1 MITPYLIILGSSVLV
16 FLGSAHLY
24 YTFFSNKFSTRDP
37 ETEKRMKQS
46 FPILT
51 KETTMWKAWVGF
63 NASHS
68 LGALFIGLANIII
81 AAEDFEL
88 YQRSV
93 SLWVLNLASIFFYL
107 FLARKYWFSI
117 PFYGIL
123 IAAICLIISCLLIT
137 LR

>member
-24 YTFFSNKFSTRDP
+24 YTFFSNKCSTRDP

-51 KETTMWKAWVGF
+51 REAAMWKAWVGF

-81 AAEDFEL
+81 SAEDFEL

-93 SLWVLNLASIFFYL
+93 SLWVLNLVSILFYL

-117 PFYGIL
+117 PLYGIL
-123 IAAICLIISCLLIT
+123 IAAICLVISCLLIT